1 MFILGGTSTGSA
13 LVAFFLERECCGLL
27 VRQLLGAA
35 APCFGLGVAEG
46 AGMIWWDFTVRNGS
60 SCHIYAG
67 FRVVPRN
74 IVNLLRC
81 KHRLGTGLKAEA

>member
-60 SCHIYAG
+60 RASVLDREISLIC
-67 FRVVPRN
+67 FVVSTAWA
-74 IVNLLRC
+74 
-81 KHRLGTGLKAEA
+81 LG

>member
-1 MFILGGTSTGSA
+1 M
-13 LVAFFLERECCGLL
+13 
-27 VRQLLGAA
+27 RQLLDAA

-74 IVNLLRC
+74 IINLLRC
-81 KHRLGTGLKAEA
+81 KHHLGTGLKAEA